1 MLAVFILLVPPVFVL
16 GPLAGML
23 LVSRPSSG
31 REWFWLAASGALL
44 ALSLRGNGLAEG
56 FVRATGIFIA
66 GTFVA
71 LSVWNP
77 SGVFRRAV
85 IATVTG
91 LVAALVL
98 ATLLGT
104 GWESVERALERGLRE
119 AFLAQ
124 ARVAEASGFGSGVI
138 GALRDMA
145 RSAGESAS
153 FYPAL
158 LAITGIAGCV
168 LGWRWFRLVA
178 DRPAAPGGESFAGF
192 RFSDHAVWLLICA
205 LAVTLLP
212 VADGMLLG
220 APIETWAENVLA
232 VMVALYI
239 ARGLAIFSAASG
251 RTPKRIV
258 TVLALVGL
266 LLWPFAAGGLL
277 LLGLADSWVDFRRRL
292 ESPPTGGR
300 ER

>member
-1 MLAVFILLVPPVFVL
+1 
-16 GPLAGML
+16 ML

-31 REWFWLAASGALL
+31 REWFWLAASGALI
-44 ALSLRGNGLAEG
+44 ALSLRGGGLAEG

-71 LSVWNP
+71 LSVWEP
-77 SGVFRRAV
+77 RGVFRRAV
-85 IATVTG
+85 IATAIG
-91 LVAALVL
+91 LGAAILL
-98 ATLLGT
+98 ASLFGA
-104 GWESVERALERGLRE
+104 GWLSVEQALERGLRE

-124 ARVAEASGFGSGVI
+124 ARAAGASGFGPGVVD
-138 GALRDMA
+138 ALRDMA

-158 LAITGIAGCV
+158 LATTGIAGCV

-178 DRPAAPGGESFAGF
+178 DRPAGPDGEAFAGF
-192 RFSDHAVWLLICA
+192 RFSDHAVWLLIGA

-212 VADGMLLG
+212 AADAMILG
-220 APIETWAENVLA
+220 ATIETWAENLLA
-232 VMVALYI
+232 VMIALYI
-239 ARGLAIFSAASG
+239 ARGLAIFAAASR
-251 RTPKRIV
+251 RTPARIV

-292 ESPPTGGR
+292 ESPPTGGS